1 MVNGIN
7 IFGKNGINSLVRNC
21 GVKEMYEIV
30 DTFLIINLE
39 YVKQFIIYNIDRW
52 LGLIGVL
59 LICILYFKGK

>member
-1 MVNGIN
+1 
-7 IFGKNGINSLVRNC
+7 
-21 GVKEMYEIV
+21 MYEIV